1 MFFLFVSFVLTNL
14 IKINWNILLI
24 YKISFIIRLQDE
36 DNDNPCFPTR
46 NDRMAFIN
54 DNMIRERCVRIEEK
68 VNVFANNCF
77 FVLLLENSS
86 RVFKQGS

>member
-1 MFFLFVSFVLTNL
+1 
-14 IKINWNILLI
+14 
-24 YKISFIIRLQDE
+24 
-36 DNDNPCFPTR
+36 
-46 NDRMAFIN
+46 MAFIN